1 MKKQVAVSDVRTHM
15 GRRSG
20 NILNGSDSASS
31 FDTGTLN
38 LADVTEEFSMD
49 ELDRWTTLV
58 GLVQSVIAFIEK
70 FIPGYTAHVF
80 YHYDE
85 SREYREID
93 REGISTIPE
102 DSIFIGC
109 LSMVSEAVSLAQFF
123 SDYGIDD
130 PIISHFLQN
139 VYKGE
144 YIVPIVHSFELLA
157 FIIVGRSDEF
167 FADAETFLESSKVDF
182 LNKLSSRMRVNMYA
196 ASVSDRRQ
204 RELLHMTQFPLA
216 LQKHTSLNEVFANL
230 LDDLRS
236 QIEFDAGVC
245 YAYDQETKMLLPFAK
260 KGIPGRVAKLKVGG
274 GISGQVFDSKRSIFV
289 PSRKE
294 HPFYSLVEKESFI
307 DGSFISVPF
316 GNDKTWIG
324 VITLC
329 RHEGN
334 PKSFGVEHRYML
346 EIASSFIASDITS
359 RQLYQKLDESSF
371 AVVKSLTCA
380 LEAKDKY
387 TEGHSDRVKEYSVN
401 IAKRLGYTDEQ
412 IHQIRYGAMLHD
424 IGKIGIGDDI
434 LNKRSRLSDEEY
446 KKIKQHT
453 EIGYHILDNNS
464 FFDDVKDFVRY
475 HHETLKGTGYYGK
488 KLGEYPEG
496 AMIVSCADIFDALTS
511 ARPYRKPL
519 PIDGALCEL
528 KKLTG
533 LNFPDYVYKA
543 FEEYVRSDEFKEYY
557 EQAIK

>member
-1 MKKQVAVSDVRTHM
+1 MKKQVAVSDVSTHM
-15 GRRSG
+15 GRHSG
-20 NILNGSDSASS
+20 SILNGSDSASS

-70 FIPGYTAHVF
+70 FIPGYTAHIF

-109 LSMVSEAVSLAQFF
+109 LSMVSEAVPLDQFF

-144 YIVPIVHSFELLA
+144 YIVPVVHSFELLA

-167 FADAETFLESSKVDF
+167 FADAETLLGSSKVDF

-274 GISGQVFDSKRSIFV
+274 GISGQVFDAKRSIFV

-543 FEEYVRSDEFKEYY
+543 FEEYVLSDEFKEYY

>member
-1 MKKQVAVSDVRTHM
+1 MKKKSSVSEISND
-15 GRRSG
+15 
-20 NILNGSDSASS
+20 SDPNSV
-31 FDTGTLN
+31 FDTGMLN
-38 LADVTEEFSMD
+38 LADVTQDFSMD
-49 ELDRWTTLV
+49 ELDRWNTLV

-70 FIPGYTAHVF
+70 FIPGYTAHIF
-80 YHYDE
+80 YHSDE

-93 REGISTIPE
+93 REGVSTIPE

-109 LSMVSEAVSLAQFF
+109 LSMVTETVPLAQFF

-139 VYKGE
+139 VYQGE

-157 FIIVGRSDEF
+157 FIIIGTSDEY
-167 FADAETFLESSKVDF
+167 FADAESSLDPSKVYF
-182 LNKLSSRMRVNMYA
+182 LNKLAARMRVNLYA

-204 RELLHMTQFPLA
+204 RELLHMTQFPLS
-216 LQKHTSLNEVFANL
+216 LQRHSSLNEVFANL

-245 YAYDQETKMLLPFAK
+245 YAYEQETNMLVPFAK
-260 KGIPGRVAKLKVGG
+260 KGISGRVAKLKVGC

-307 DGSFISVPF
+307 SGSFISVPF
-316 GNDKTWIG
+316 GTDKTRIG

-329 RHEGN
+329 RHEDN

-387 TEGHSDRVKEYSVN
+387 TEGHSDRVKEYAVN
-401 IAKRLGYTDEQ
+401 IAQRLGYTDEQ

-434 LNKRSRLSDEEY
+434 LNKRTRLSDEEY

-511 ARPYRKPL
+511 QRPYRKPL
-519 PIDGALCEL
+519 TIDKALSEL
-528 KKLTG
+528 KKLVG
-533 LNFPDYVYKA
+533 LNFPEYVYNA
-543 FEEYVRSDEFKEYY
+543 FEKYVRSEEFTKYY
-557 EQAIK
+557 ESLK

>member
-1 MKKQVAVSDVRTHM
+1 MKKKSLVSEISND
-15 GRRSG
+15 
-20 NILNGSDSASS
+20 SDPNSV
-31 FDTGTLN
+31 FDTGMLN
-38 LADVTEEFSMD
+38 LADVTQDFSMD
-49 ELDRWTTLV
+49 ELDRWNTLV

-70 FIPGYTAHVF
+70 FIPGYTAHIF
-80 YHYDE
+80 YHSDE

-93 REGISTIPE
+93 REGVSTIPE

-109 LSMVSEAVSLAQFF
+109 LSMVTETVPLAQFF

-139 VYKGE
+139 VYQGE

-157 FIIVGRSDEF
+157 FIIIGTSNEY
-167 FADAETFLESSKVDF
+167 FADAESSLDPSKVYF
-182 LNKLSSRMRVNMYA
+182 LNKLAARMRVNLYA

-204 RELLHMTQFPLA
+204 RELLHMTQFPLS
-216 LQKHTSLNEVFANL
+216 LQRHSSLNEVFANL

-236 QIEFDAGVC
+236 QIEFDAGIC
-245 YAYDQETKMLLPFAK
+245 YAYEQETNMLVPFAK
-260 KGIPGRVAKLKVGG
+260 KGISGRVAKLKVGS

-307 DGSFISVPF
+307 SGSFISVPF
-316 GNDKTWIG
+316 GTDKTRIG

-329 RHEGN
+329 RHEDN

-387 TEGHSDRVKEYSVN
+387 TEGHSDRVKEYAVN
-401 IAKRLGYTDEQ
+401 IAQRLGYTDEQ

-434 LNKRSRLSDEEY
+434 LNKRTRLSDEEY

-511 ARPYRKPL
+511 QRPYRKPL
-519 PIDGALCEL
+519 TIDKALCEL
-528 KKLTG
+528 KKLVG
-533 LNFPDYVYKA
+533 LNFPEYVYNA
-543 FEEYVRSDEFKEYY
+543 FEKYVHSEEFTKYFESL
-557 EQAIK
+557 K

>member
-1 MKKQVAVSDVRTHM
+1 MKKKSSVSEISND
-15 GRRSG
+15 
-20 NILNGSDSASS
+20 SDPNSV
-31 FDTGTLN
+31 FDTGMLN
-38 LADVTEEFSMD
+38 LADVTQDFSMD
-49 ELDRWTTLV
+49 ELDRWNTLV

-70 FIPGYTAHVF
+70 FIPGYTAHIF
-80 YHYDE
+80 YHSDE

-93 REGISTIPE
+93 REGVSTIPE

-109 LSMVSEAVSLAQFF
+109 LSMVTETVPLAQFF

-139 VYKGE
+139 VYQGE

-157 FIIVGRSDEF
+157 FIIIGTSDEY
-167 FADAETFLESSKVDF
+167 FADAESSLDPSKVYF
-182 LNKLSSRMRVNMYA
+182 LNKLAARMRVNLYA

-204 RELLHMTQFPLA
+204 RELLHMTQFPLS
-216 LQKHTSLNEVFANL
+216 LQRHSSLNEVFANL

-245 YAYDQETKMLLPFAK
+245 YAYEQETNMLVPFAK
-260 KGIPGRVAKLKVGG
+260 KGISGRVAKLKVGSG
-274 GISGQVFDSKRSIFV
+274 MSGQVFDSKRSIFV

-307 DGSFISVPF
+307 SGSFISVPF
-316 GNDKTWIG
+316 GTDKTRIG

-329 RHEGN
+329 RHEDN

-387 TEGHSDRVKEYSVN
+387 TEGHSDRVKEYAVN
-401 IAKRLGYTDEQ
+401 IAQRLGYTDEQ

-434 LNKRSRLSDEEY
+434 LSDEEY

-511 ARPYRKPL
+511 QRPYRKPL
-519 PIDGALCEL
+519 TIDKALCEL
-528 KKLTG
+528 KKLVG
-533 LNFPDYVYKA
+533 LNFPEYVYNA
-543 FEEYVRSDEFKEYY
+543 FEKYVHSEEFTKYY
-557 EQAIK
+557 ESLK

>member
-1 MKKQVAVSDVRTHM
+1 MKRKVAGSDVQTAIS
-15 GRRSG
+15 GRGGS
-20 NILNGSDSASS
+20 ILNSEADSA
-31 FDTGTLN
+31 FDTGMLN

-58 GLVQSVIAFIEK
+58 GLVQSVISFIEK
-70 FIPGYTAHVF
+70 FIPGFTAHIF

-93 REGISTIPE
+93 REGVSTIPE

-109 LSMVSEAVSLAQFF
+109 LSMVSETIPLAQFF

-167 FADAETFLESSKVDF
+167 FADADSSLAPSDVDF
-182 LNKLSSRMRVNMYA
+182 LNKLASRMRVNMYA

-204 RELLHMTQFPLA
+204 RELLNMTQFPLA
-216 LQKHTSLNEVFANL
+216 LQKHTSLKEVFANL
-230 LDDLRS
+230 LNDLRP

-245 YAYDQETKMLLPFAK
+245 YAYDQETGMLVPFAK
-260 KGIPGRVAKLKVGG
+260 KGIPGRVAKLKVGS
-274 GISGQVFDSKRSIFV
+274 GISGQVFDAKRSIFV

-294 HPFYSLVEKESFI
+294 HPFYSLVEKETFI
-307 DGSFISVPF
+307 DGSFISVPL
-316 GNDKTWIG
+316 GNDKTKIG

-371 AVVKSLTCA
+371 AIVKSLTCA

-387 TEGHSDRVKEYSVN
+387 TEGHSDRVKEYSLN
-401 IAKRLGYTDEQ
+401 IAKRLGYTEEQ

-434 LNKRSRLSDEEY
+434 LNKRTRLSDEEY

-475 HHETLKGTGYYGK
+475 HHETLKAIT
-488 KLGEYPEG
+488 E
-496 AMIVSCADIFDALTS
+496 
-511 ARPYRKPL
+511 
-519 PIDGALCEL
+519 
-528 KKLTG
+528 
-533 LNFPDYVYKA
+533 
-543 FEEYVRSDEFKEYY
+543 RSLANIQREPWS
-557 EQAIK
+557 